1 MMSTNFRTEV
11 FKLCKKLQK
20 DQISQKIGDMIH
32 DMSVVVESKEVGEKV
47 TAGNQQNGTVKGSH
61 GEEYPCL

>member
-20 DQISQKIGDMIH
+20 DEASQKNKKND
-32 DMSVVVESKEVGEKV
+32 
-47 TAGNQQNGTVKGSH
+47 
-61 GEEYPCL
+61 L